1 MLGLAAGIFPWRGMS
16 LLELDSEDRNGYVS
30 LALRGELD
38 ISSAP
43 QVEDALARL
52 EAGKPS
58 LLVIDL
64 RSLQFMDSTGLRTVV
79 SADTRARDQGRRVA
93 VVRGPD
99 SVDRIFSVTRL
110 DERLQIVDE
119 PEAAL
124 AT

>member
-1 MLGLAAGIFPWRGMS
+1 MS